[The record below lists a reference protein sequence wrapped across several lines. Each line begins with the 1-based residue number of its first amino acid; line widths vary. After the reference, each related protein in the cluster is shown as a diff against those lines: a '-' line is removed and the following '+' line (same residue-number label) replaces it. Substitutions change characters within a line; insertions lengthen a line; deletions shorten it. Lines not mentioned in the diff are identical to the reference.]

1 MSPAQTLGAMGD
13 WVPVS
18 LFPGLYAD
26 VLFSFGREPMMTS
39 QAAIHKR
46 NLESSILFMQQ
57 EHAGTLKALH
67 EEIQKLQ
74 KKCSGEVVKAYHISS
89 AIRWVFSLQNNS
101 YYKLLNLSREILL

>member
-1 MSPAQTLGAMGD
+1 
-13 WVPVS
+13 
-18 LFPGLYAD
+18 
-26 VLFSFGREPMMTS
+26 MTS

-89 AIRWVFSLQNNS
+89 AIRWGFYAPNFGEVEGAYWFGPVHPSVS
-101 YYKLLNLSREILL
+101 P